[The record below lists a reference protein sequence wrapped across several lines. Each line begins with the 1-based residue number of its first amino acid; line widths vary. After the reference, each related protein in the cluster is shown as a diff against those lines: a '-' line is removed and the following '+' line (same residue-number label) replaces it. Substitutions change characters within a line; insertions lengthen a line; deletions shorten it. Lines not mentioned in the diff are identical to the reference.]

1 MKQLNQK
8 EKQLLISVVAFLL
21 SFGLVLI
28 VYMLATSDNKMK
40 SQKVLQSIKDM
51 YKAEGPIEGSWIEM
65 TAVEYEHNGVETKV
79 YYGGI
84 TRTEDGVINQYEF
97 IADAYTGEVLETFK
111 L

>member
-21 SFGLVLI
+21 SFGLVIL
-28 VYMLATSDNKMK
+28 VYMLATSDNKIK
-40 SQKVLQSIKDM
+40 SQKVLQSVKGSF
-51 YKAEGPIEGSWIEM
+51 KADGPIEGSWIEM
-65 TAVEYEHNGVETKV
+65 TAVEYDHNGEQTKV

-84 TRTEDGVINQYEF
+84 TRTEEGVINQYEF
-97 IADAYTGEVLETFK
+97 IADAYTGEILETFK